1 MSIGMRELRLKKNEE
16 RRINAGHLWIYSN
29 EVARETPL
37 KSFEPGELV
46 RIFASNGKA
55 LGTGYVNPN
64 SLICAR
70 VVSRDVSR
78 VLDVS
83 LMVERIRRALALREM
98 LYDQPYYRL
107 VFGESD
113 GLPGLVVDRFADV
126 LVVQLNTAGMQA
138 RDAEVL
144 EALQTV
150 LQPSGVLW
158 RNDSSIRSF
167 EGLSTFVR
175 VASGEVPDVVE
186 LIENGA
192 RFEAPLVDGQK
203 TGWFYDQRANRQQMV
218 KWVEGRRVLDVFSYV
233 GGWGIQALLAGA
245 AKAVCVDSSSLA
257 LGHARASAEL
267 NEVGDRFAILD
278 GDAFTLL
285 KDLKAMGN
293 RFGVVVID
301 PPAFIKRKKDLK
313 EGQKAYRRINQLAM
327 GLLDPGGILISCSCS
342 HHLQFDDLRGVL
354 NKASMSAKREIQLLE
369 RGQQP
374 PDHPIHPAIWET
386 EYLKSVT
393 ARVL

>member
-29 EVARETPL
+29 EVARETSL

-70 VVSRDVSR
+70 LVSRDVNR

-83 LMVERIRRALALREM
+83 LMEERIRRALALREM

-138 RDAEVL
+138 REAEVL

-150 LQPSGVLW
+150 LKPTGVLW

-192 RFEAPLVDGQK
+192 RFEAPLVAGQK
-203 TGWFYDQRANRQQMV
+203 TGWFYDQRANRQQMA

-257 LGHARASAEL
+257 LGHARKSAEL

-293 RFGVVVID
+293 RFDVVVID

-313 EGQKAYRRINQLAM
+313 EGQQAYRRINQLAM
-327 GLLDPGGILISCSCS
+327 GLIEPGGILISCSCS

-354 NKASMSAKREIQLLE
+354 NKASMGAKREIQLLE

-374 PDHPIHPAIWET
+374 PDHPVHPAIWET

>member
-354 NKASMSAKREIQLLE
+354 NKASMSAEREIQLLE